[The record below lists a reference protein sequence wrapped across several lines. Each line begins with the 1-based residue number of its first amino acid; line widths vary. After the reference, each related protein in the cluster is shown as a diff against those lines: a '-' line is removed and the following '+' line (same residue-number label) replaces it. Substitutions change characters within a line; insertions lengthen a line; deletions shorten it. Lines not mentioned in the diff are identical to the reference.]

1 MPYVFMISLLIVLMM
16 GVLVVA
22 GWGLMSNI
30 GLSMMVAL
38 VGSFL
43 GLQWGGMFGRGLV
56 RLWLLFRDS
65 IGLGLAICH
74 L

>member
-22 GWGLMSNI
+22 GWGLVSNI
-30 GLSMMVAL
+30 GLLMMVAL

-43 GLQWGGMFGRGLV
+43 GLQ
-56 RLWLLFRDS
+56 
-65 IGLGLAICH
+65 
-74 L
+74 